1 MKVAQLLGLW
11 GPWRHQVCRDTEC
24 LRHRSYGPIRVFF
37 QGSCSQSFSVAL
49 SIQALSGLPC
59 LGSFSV
65 VQGVSHIQGPPWVES
80 YSVVQCVRHLM
91 GQSLC
96 CSADDA
102 DVWGERGCGDGS
114 NPTCDSAVLPCFHG
128 CRLSFTGISHHDL
141 LPHIP
146 SISLSAVNSS
156 PRPGIA
162 PASSRCAFQGT
173 CTLSGVCMSEA
184 RTI

>member
-65 VQGVSHIQGPPWVES
+65 VQGVSHIQGPHWVES

-114 NPTCDSAVLPCFHG
+114 NPTCDSAVSPCFHG
-128 CRLSFTGISHHDL
+128 FPAFLHRHFPPQS

-146 SISLSAVNSS
+146 LIHLSTVNSS

-173 CTLSGVCMSEA
+173 CTLSGVCMAAA
-184 RTI
+184 RTV